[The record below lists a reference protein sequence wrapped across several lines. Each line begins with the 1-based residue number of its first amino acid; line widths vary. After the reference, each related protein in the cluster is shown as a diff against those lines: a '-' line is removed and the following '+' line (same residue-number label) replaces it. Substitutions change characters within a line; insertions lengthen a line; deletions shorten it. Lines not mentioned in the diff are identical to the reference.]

1 MPSGERQGFPS
12 GAAWCKLHHMSTA
25 ISPPSLTRND
35 SQERVRLTI
44 SVSPEVHAT
53 FQRMA
58 AATGVSLGRAMGDWL
73 ADTHEAAQFM
83 ANAVERARE
92 APKLALRE
100 LHGIL
105 LGTADETAQAL
116 SAMRRGVAGVGAPR
130 SGARTAGAPSP
141 PSSNTGGKS
150 PGKGKAKGGKP

>member
-1 MPSGERQGFPS
+1 MPSGERLGFPS
-12 GAAWCKLHHMSTA
+12 GAEWCKLHHMSTA
-25 ISPPSLTRND
+25 ISPSSLTSND
-35 SQERVRLTI
+35 SHERVRLTI

-116 SAMRRGVAGVGAPR
+116 DAMRRGAVGWGRAVP
-130 SGARTAGAPSP
+130 ARPQPSATP

-150 PGKGKAKGGKP
+150 PGKGKPKGGKP

>member
-1 MPSGERQGFPS
+1 MS

-25 ISPPSLTRND
+25 LHPPSLTRND
-35 SQERVRLTI
+35 SEERVRLTI

-58 AATGVSLGRAMGDWL
+58 AATGTSLGRAMGDWL

-83 ANAVERARE
+83 ADAVERARQ

-116 SAMRRGVAGVGAPR
+116 SAMRRGVAGSPGADRR
-130 SGARTAGAPSP
+130 SRAAPGMAAAPLP

-150 PGKGKAKGGKP
+150 TGKGRPKGGKP

>member
-1 MPSGERQGFPS
+1 M
-12 GAAWCKLHHMSTA
+12 LHHMSTA
-25 ISPPSLTRND
+25 ITPPTLGRND
-35 SQERVRLTI
+35 SEERVRLTI

-58 AATGVSLGRAMGDWL
+58 AATGTSLGRAMGDWL

-83 ANAVERARE
+83 TNAVERARE

-105 LGTADETAQAL
+105 LGTAEETAQAIT
-116 SAMRRGVAGVGAPR
+116 AMRRGVAGGVRAPR
-130 SGARTAGAPSP
+130 SGAHTTAAVPLP

-150 PGKGKAKGGKP
+150 PGRAKDKGQKP

>member
-1 MPSGERQGFPS
+1 
-12 GAAWCKLHHMSTA
+12 MSTA
-25 ISPPSLTRND
+25 ISRPSLTRND

-58 AATGVSLGRAMGDWL
+58 AATGVSLGRSMGDWL

-105 LGTADETAQAL
+105 LGTADETAQVL
-116 SAMRRGVAGVGAPR
+116 DAMRRGVAGGVGAPR
-130 SGARTAGAPSP
+130 SGAPTTAGAPFP

-150 PGKGKAKGGKP
+150 LGKGKARGGKP